1 MCVVLGW
8 HDRMGTSR
16 PGTLHDERIMC
27 SPGTWRA
34 TWLLDYSGVAYLLA
48 EILCKLRKILQID
61 VPCWITQACM
71 VYYLSPIVMCKL
83 KQTLQFDYFRCP
95 GCWVDLFIRYCHLN
109 QYL

>member
-1 MCVVLGW
+1 
-8 HDRMGTSR
+8 
-16 PGTLHDERIMC
+16 MC

-71 VYYLSPIVMCKL
+71 VYLSPKVMCKL
-83 KQTLQFDYFRCP
+83 KQIQFETYT
-95 GCWVDLFIRYCHLN
+95 IAT
-109 QYL
+109 